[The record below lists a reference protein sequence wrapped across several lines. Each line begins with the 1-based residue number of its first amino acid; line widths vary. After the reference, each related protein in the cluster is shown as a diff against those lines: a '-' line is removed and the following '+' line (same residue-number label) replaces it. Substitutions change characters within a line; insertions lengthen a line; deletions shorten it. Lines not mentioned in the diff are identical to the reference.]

1 MCWKKTLFCNNILES
16 LSYVLAVHYKVQY
29 VQMKSTTL
37 YVPSSELGL
46 PNPSLASECAPPS
59 PQNRGRGGAH
69 SPAGEGLGESQCVLG
84 PNSDDGRKSLA
95 LCLLCAV
102 HTSVHVY

>member
-1 MCWKKTLFCNNILES
+1 MCWKKTLFCNNILEKS
-16 LSYVLAVHYKVQY
+16 LLLLGCTLQSTVY
-29 VQMKSTTL
+29 VQIKSTTL

-46 PNPSLASECAPPS
+46 PTPLSPASVPLPPET
-59 PQNRGRGGAH
+59 GRGGGVRDWG
-69 SPAGEGLGESQCVLG
+69 SPNVSND

-102 HTSVHVY
+102 HVY